1 MKNEVEGHINGKSFI
16 NEKKTRFSSFLVNGR
31 LFGIEI
37 LHVKEITSELAFT
50 PVFHAPKE
58 IKGYLN
64 IRGQIHLVVDLRI
77 LLGFESKNIDNDN
90 CVVLFKDEVGE
101 FFGVMVDKIGDVIEV
116 DESLI
121 EYHNDKE
128 NILTNELDLL
138 KAKIVLGVC
147 KLEGRLMEILNTKE
161 ILEIVEKETL
171 LS

>member
-1 MKNEVEGHINGKSFI
+1 MKNELENHTD
-16 NEKKTRFSSFLVNGR
+16 EKKTRFSSFLVNGR
-31 LFGIEI
+31 LFGIKI
-37 LHVKEITSELAFT
+37 LHVKEITSELTFT

-77 LLGFESKNIDNDN
+77 LLGFEPKNIDSDN

-101 FFGVMVDKIGDVIEV
+101 SFGVMVDKIGDVIEV

-121 EYHNDKE
+121 EYHNEKE
-128 NILTNELDLL
+128 NIAIDELEISRSTL
-138 KAKIVLGVC
+138 VLGVC
-147 KLEGRLMEILNTKE
+147 KLNGKLMEILNTKV